1 MGYLYYRFY
10 SLYHSMGIRLYRRW
24 LAVISMTV
32 TTGIQALSLDTLLN
46 SYFGTTEFFD
56 SYYILL
62 VFITLMFLIGFFLFM
77 SSERHFRIMNQ
88 YRGETSKSEKRG
100 YLTLIVYLLTT
111 AVLLILAGNS
121 LPDI

>member
-1 MGYLYYRFY
+1 
-10 SLYHSMGIRLYRRW
+10 
-24 LAVISMTV
+24 
-32 TTGIQALSLDTLLN
+32 
-46 SYFGTTEFFD
+46 
-56 SYYILL
+56 
-62 VFITLMFLIGFFLFM
+62 
-77 SSERHFRIMNQ
+77 MNQ